1 MAVIKSMDDSSSD
14 FGAQPQPELTV
25 MLLVTAAGMMFLFSV
40 AKDGLKGFFP
50 SEPPDIAYVVMSP

>member
-1 MAVIKSMDDSSSD
+1 MTAALILVPS
-14 FGAQPQPELTV
+14 PQPELTV

-40 AKDGLKGFFP
+40 AKDGLKGFFL

>member
-1 MAVIKSMDDSSSD
+1 MDDSSSD

-40 AKDGLKGFFP
+40 AKDGLKGFFL